1 MRGQSIARALFGA
14 ALAAAAWLTFTGQAE
29 ARRVALVIGNNDYRS
44 VPVLTNPGNDAG
56 DVAASLM
63 RLGFEV
69 QQVKN
74 GTFDNMRKGLLEFAR
89 RARGSEIAVVFYAG
103 HGMEVGGENYLIPID
118 AELKADVDVDH
129 EAIALKTVTP
139 LVENASR
146 LGLVILDAC
155 RNNPFSAKMARTI
168 RTRAVSRGLAA
179 VEPTGNVLIA
189 FSAREG
195 TTAADGEGRNSPFTN
210 SLLKHLETPGLEI
223 NFLFRNVRDEVL
235 RATKREQLPFVY
247 GSLSSEA
254 IYLKAALPIAPQAPV
269 AKGPELDEVAWSLV
283 RDTRDISQIERFL
296 SQFPQSARKP
306 EAEKRVAALQAERA
320 AADEAA
326 KAKAD
331 AAAKSAALSGLSEL
345 SRSLQFELKRV
356 GCFDQPVSGEFGAP
370 AREALQKFAKFASV
384 SVAPGSEISG
394 ETLSLIRRFDQ
405 RVCPLAC
412 RGDEKAEGDRCV
424 RVVCPAGQIAAKGAC
439 VADPN
444 KQAAP
449 APERPSSGGSKCF
462 TFNNRRFCE

>member
-1 MRGQSIARALFGA
+1 MGRPLTRAVLA
-14 ALAAAAWLTFTGQAE
+14 VALAAAVVFVCTSHAA
-29 ARRVALVIGNNDYRS
+29 AKRVALVIGNNDYRGVS
-44 VPVLTNPGNDAG
+44 PLSNPANDAG
-56 DVAASLM
+56 DVAAALK
-63 RLGFEV
+63 RLNFEV

-74 GTFDNMRKGLLEFAR
+74 GTFDDMRKGLLEFAR
-89 RARGSEIAVVFYAG
+89 RARGSEVAIVFYAG
-103 HGMEVGGENYLIPID
+103 HGIEVGGENYLIPID

-155 RNNPFSAKMARTI
+155 RNNPFASKMARSV

-195 TTAADGEGRNSPFTN
+195 TTAADGDGRNSPFTN

-223 NFLFRNVRDEVL
+223 NFLFRNVRDEVM
-235 RATKREQLPFVY
+235 RVTKREQLPFIY
-247 GSLSSEA
+247 GSLSSEV
-254 IYLKAALPIAPQAPV
+254 IYLKDPLPVAPQAPS
-269 AKGPELDEVAWSLV
+269 ARGPELDEVAWGMV
-283 RDTRDISQIERFL
+283 RETRDTSQIERFL
-296 SQFPQSARKP
+296 SQFPQSARKR
-306 EAEKRVAALQAERA
+306 EAETRLAALQSERA
-320 AADEAA
+320 AAEEAA

-331 AAAKSAALSGLSEL
+331 AAAKSAAASAIGEL

-356 GCFDQPVSGEFGAP
+356 GCFDQPVSGEFGPP
-370 AREALQKFAKFASV
+370 ARQALQKFAKFASV
-384 SVAPGSEISG
+384 NVAPGDEISG
-394 ETLSLIRRFDQ
+394 DTLSLIRRFDR
-405 RVCPLAC
+405 RVCPLSC
-412 RGDEKAEGDRCV
+412 RGDEKADGDRCIK
-424 RVVCPAGQIAAKGAC
+424 VVCSAGRIAVNGNC
-439 VADPN
+439 VPDPN

-449 APERPSSGGSKCF
+449 ATEQPAAGGTKCF